1 MIDKVDDGTGGR
13 CRDTEHEILA
23 DRGKIYHS
31 MGVITGLQ
39 SKGCSIYGAFKMGS
53 GAKMGSE
60 GKTGSDGKA
69 GSDGELRDAGAA
81 GEVETAELLLTAEIY
96 NRSENLTEDDLPPRI
111 RKHYFDPVAR
121 RVKRP
126 IYVTEGDVQEI
137 YAIGSI
143 REAAR
148 SLPFV
153 DREGLRDQLRLT
165 VFDVGARW
173 FSKRDTLERIRSN
186 PTLAYF
192 FEGYDSLDVSYVEA
206 KKRNQPLLTDRE
218 WIQSKIRELAA
229 KVEEA
234 DDILKLVRIKA
245 PEDVRDRMEELV
257 LTKEQVTE
265 IEKAAK
271 ALEHRD
277 YLREVGLYDIGK
289 LLFVGP
295 PGTGKTSTAMALSRR
310 FGLPLVEVRLS
321 MVTSQYLG
329 ETSKNVDKVF
339 DLAKAL
345 SPCILFIDEFDFVAK
360 TRTSEEHGAIKRAV
374 NTLLKAI
381 DDVSLVE
388 DGVLLIA
395 ATNHP
400 QLLDY
405 AAWRRFDK
413 VVTFPLPDLDMRR
426 MILERVLSRMDAKVD
441 AGLLAER
448 TEGYSGSDLRMV
460 VREAVLNAL
469 LEERKS
475 IDQEDMLRAVQDFD
489 RRIADHRG
497 SASS

>member
-1 MIDKVDDGTGGR
+1 MGSSAKTESDAELSGTG
-13 CRDTEHEILA
+13 T
-23 DRGKIYHS
+23 S
-31 MGVITGLQ
+31 
-39 SKGCSIYGAFKMGS
+39 
-53 GAKMGSE
+53 
-60 GKTGSDGKA
+60 
-69 GSDGELRDAGAA
+69 GEL
-81 GEVETAELLLTAEIY
+81 EIAELLLTAEIY
-96 NRSENLTEDDLPPRI
+96 NRSENLTEDDLPPKI
-111 RKHYFDPVAR
+111 RKHYFDPVVR

-126 IYVTEGDVQEI
+126 VYVTEGDVQEI
-137 YAIGSI
+137 YGLGSV

-148 SLPFV
+148 NLPFV
-153 DREGLRDQLRLT
+153 DREGIRDQLRLT
-165 VFDVGARW
+165 VFDVGAKW
-173 FSKRDTLERIRSN
+173 FIRRDTLERVRSN

-192 FEGYDSLDVSYVEA
+192 YESYDSLDVSYSEA

-218 WIQSKIRELAA
+218 WIQSKIREMTA

-245 PEDVRDRMEELV
+245 PEDVRDRIEDLV

-277 YLREVGLYDIGK
+277 YLRDVGLYDIGK

-295 PGTGKTSTAMALSRR
+295 PGTGKTSTAMALSGK

-329 ETSKNVDKVF
+329 ETSKNIDKVF
-339 DLAKAL
+339 DLAKTL

-413 VVTFPLPDLDMRR
+413 VVSFPLPDLAMRR
-426 MILERVLSRMDAKVD
+426 KIFEKVLGRMDAEADVEI
-441 AGLLAER
+441 LAER
-448 TEGYSGSDLRMV
+448 TEGYSGSDIRLV

-469 LEERKS
+469 LEDRKS
-475 IDQEDMLRAVQDFD
+475 IDQDELLQAIADFD

-497 SASS
+497 SAAS

>member
-1 MIDKVDDGTGGR
+1 VT
-13 CRDTEHEILA
+13 
-23 DRGKIYHS
+23 
-31 MGVITGLQ
+31 
-39 SKGCSIYGAFKMGS
+39 
-53 GAKMGSE
+53 
-60 GKTGSDGKA
+60 
-69 GSDGELRDAGAA
+69 
-81 GEVETAELLLTAEIY
+81 
-96 NRSENLTEDDLPPRI
+96 
-111 RKHYFDPVAR
+111 RK
-121 RVKRP
+121 VKRP
-126 IYVTEGDVQEI
+126 VYVTEGDVQEI
-137 YAIGSI
+137 YGLASV

-173 FSKRDTLERIRSN
+173 FVKRDSIEMIRSN

-192 FEGYDSLDVSYVEA
+192 YENYDSLDVSYAEA

-218 WIQSKIRELAA
+218 WIQAKIREMTA

-245 PEDVRDRMEELV
+245 PEDVRDQIEDLV

-295 PGTGKTSTAMALSRR
+295 PGTGKTSTAMALSGK

-329 ETSKNVDKVF
+329 ETSKNIDKVF
-339 DLAKAL
+339 DLAKTL

-360 TRTSEEHGAIKRAV
+360 TRTSDEHGAIKRAV

-413 VVTFPLPDLDMRR
+413 VVSFPLPDLEMRR
-426 MILERVLSRMDAKVD
+426 KITEKVLSKIDAQVD
-441 AGLLAER
+441 AEVLAER
-448 TEGYSGSDLRMV
+448 TEGYSGSDIRLV

-469 LEERKS
+469 LEDRRS
-475 IDQEDMLRAVQDFD
+475 IDQEDMLRAIQDFD
-489 RRIADHRG
+489 RRITDHRG
-497 SASS
+497 SATS